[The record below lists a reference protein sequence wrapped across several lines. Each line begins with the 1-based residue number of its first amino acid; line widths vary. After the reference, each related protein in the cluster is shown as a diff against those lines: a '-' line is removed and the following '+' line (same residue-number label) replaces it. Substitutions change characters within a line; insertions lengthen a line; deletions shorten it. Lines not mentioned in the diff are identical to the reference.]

1 MLRWKRYSGVSPDR
15 RLVFILTEPD
25 DDGAPLAAGN
35 GGAATDEGDVADFPA
50 ALNKIINLIN

>member
-1 MLRWKRYSGVSPDR
+1 M
-15 RLVFILTEPD
+15 FILTEPD